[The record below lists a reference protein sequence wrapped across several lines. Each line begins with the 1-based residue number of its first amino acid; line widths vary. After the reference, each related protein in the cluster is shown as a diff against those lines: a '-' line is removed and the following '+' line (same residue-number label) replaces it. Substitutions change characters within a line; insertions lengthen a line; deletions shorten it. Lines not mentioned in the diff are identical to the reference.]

1 MDGLT
6 TGDTLFPIH
15 SCPPPP
21 KKKIPQGMVWL
32 EGDNPFN
39 STDSRS
45 YGPVPLALVKGLV
58 SFKVSQSLARVTLCC
73 GRPISPIDT
82 YKLNPHNRPLP

>member
-1 MDGLT
+1 MFL
-6 TGDTLFPIH
+6 PR
-15 SCPPPP
+15 P
-21 KKKIPQGMVWL
+21 KKNKQIPQGMVWL

-58 SFKVSQSLARVTLCC
+58 SFKVSDPSPRNCLPLYVQSADPRSTITIIYICTAV
-73 GRPISPIDT
+73 
-82 YKLNPHNRPLP
+82 PLP